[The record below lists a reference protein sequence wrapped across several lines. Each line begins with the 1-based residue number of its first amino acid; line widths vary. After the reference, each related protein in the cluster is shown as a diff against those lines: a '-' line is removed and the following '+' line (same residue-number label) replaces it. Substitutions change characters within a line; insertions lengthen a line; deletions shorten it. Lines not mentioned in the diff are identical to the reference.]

1 MTSFVFVVLYV
12 ATVVSNKFI
21 LRNYTYD
28 LNMSES
34 VKRNTRDT
42 NNQKDSLQFSETDF
56 LGQMALKSVSEE
68 NVTSLRK
75 VSVLLDSGCEIINH
89 SATSPEERQHV
100 GMVAVEWGN

>member
-1 MTSFVFVVLYV
+1 M
-12 ATVVSNKFI
+12 VSNKFI

-100 GMVAVEWGN
+100 GTVAVEWGN